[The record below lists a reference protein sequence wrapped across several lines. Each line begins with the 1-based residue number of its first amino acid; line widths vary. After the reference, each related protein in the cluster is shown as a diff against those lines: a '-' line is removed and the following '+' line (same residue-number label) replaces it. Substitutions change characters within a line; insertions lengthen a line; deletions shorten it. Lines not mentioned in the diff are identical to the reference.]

1 MKLQYLLLLMFMVSA
16 LSCQFAQRGDDSFL
30 LGTWRLQ
37 SVKKSSVQK
46 AGSDQLLQEAN
57 ENSLAQEGMA
67 LSLFADHQFTLIE
80 GDGGYYFGKWSLGE
94 NNQQFLLQTGTK
106 RIHANVEGTGKD
118 RQLLLHDFPI
128 AGEMRL
134 VLFAGPLAKQSEDQ
148 FYPPNNTW
156 RIKPSAPEDTVA
168 IKKRLGNY
176 IQHMAYLLKS
186 ANLRNQSVVSFE
198 FSMGPIR
205 IYNGGLGVISLNKVP
220 DSWKHAFYDNQQAAI
235 AHELYADAIQQ
246 THYKGASTGKWVED
260 DYHLLLALYKQLL
273 Q

>member
-1 MKLQYLLLLMFMVSA
+1 MKFQYLLLFMIMGSI
-16 LSCQFAQRGDDSFL
+16 LSCQFAQKVDESSI

-46 AGSDQLLQEAN
+46 AGSDQLMQEAN
-57 ENSLAQEGMA
+57 DNSVAQEGMA
-67 LSLFADHQFTLIE
+67 LSLFADHQFTLIK
-80 GDGGYYFGKWSLGE
+80 GDGGYYFGKWSFAEDNHQL
-94 NNQQFLLQTGTK
+94 LLQTGTK
-106 RIHANVEGTGKD
+106 RTLVNTEGSGKD
-118 RQLLLHDFPI
+118 RQILLRDFPV
-128 AGEMRL
+128 AGELRF
-134 VLFAGPLAKQSEDQ
+134 VLFAGPLAKQSEDL
-148 FYPPNNTW
+148 FYPVNNTW
-156 RIKPSAPEDTVA
+156 RIKPTAPEDTAA

-205 IYNGGLGVISLNKVP
+205 IYNGGLGVIPFNKVS
-220 DSWKHAFYDNQQAAI
+220 DSWKHAFYNSQQAAL
-235 AHELYADAIQQ
+235 AHDLYETAIQQ

-260 DYHLLLALYKQLL
+260 DYHLMLALYKQLM